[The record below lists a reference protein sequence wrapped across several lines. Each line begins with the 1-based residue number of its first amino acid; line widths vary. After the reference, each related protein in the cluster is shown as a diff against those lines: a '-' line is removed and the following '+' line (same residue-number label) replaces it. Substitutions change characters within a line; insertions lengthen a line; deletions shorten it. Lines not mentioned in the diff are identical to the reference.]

1 MLINIIGEV
10 MQMEN
15 AEHSEFM
22 INAEVAFSNENYV
35 LALEWFRKTLEE
47 NPNDLQALSKAGTV
61 CVSLD
66 KFDES
71 FEYFQRAM
79 ELNPENGDNA
89 FNLGNAYF
97 FHGDYGKALELY
109 AEAEIKG
116 CSEEAKQR
124 LYYQMAMLCSVRQDV
139 KSALANFKKY
149 EDADKTGLAA
159 LDPDV
164 ISEKIK
170 LYMMAED
177 YDNAAKCAVQW
188 ISVSPTELRSYM
200 VYFSILMAKRDYI
213 KAEKV
218 IEDAEKYAEAD
229 EDMLLTLKLEK
240 VALLVAMTDSEPVNS
255 AEHLQRAYDLLTELR
270 SNASADKK
278 DELSLTFAEVCMK
291 MNRYEEAIAA
301 AESLVPNDTVK
312 SYDIE
317 HHEVSA
323 TEELSEV
330 DIEAIA
336 AEDMESIEERIAS
349 GEISEDAGDYA
360 EVYYDEE
367 GNPVRE
373 YPEGT
378 FADMEENDHVNDT
391 IKIREPDVTSM
402 QKRQADFYDRLYFI
416 LLSCYATTEN
426 YSGAYKFGGLLKHSE
441 NVYYAFFGRYTEA
454 FSMKKLSESNSAFT
468 KEAVDKQYAETIAF
482 YRSKMLQNPKNNF
495 AVIFRARMYAE
506 IGKFAKAEEMANL
519 LVLDEKEAV
528 MEYINQCR
536 KEYQTM

>member
-1 MLINIIGEV
+1 MN
-10 MQMEN
+10 QEN
-15 AEHSEFM
+15 YTEAM
-22 INAEVAFSNENYV
+22 INAETAFSNENYA
-35 LALEWFRKTLEE
+35 LALEWFRKALEE
-47 NPNDLQALSKAGTV
+47 NPDDLQALSRAGTV
-61 CVSLD
+61 CVPLD

-71 FEYFQRAM
+71 FEYFQKVM

-89 FNLGNAYF
+89 FNMGNAYF
-97 FHGDYGKALELY
+97 FHGDYGKALEMY
-109 AEAEIKG
+109 AEAEMRG
-116 CSEEAKQR
+116 LSSDEAKQK
-124 LYYQMAMLCSVRQDV
+124 LYYQMAMLCSLRQDV

-177 YDNAAKCAVQW
+177 YENAAKCAVQW
-188 ISVSPTELRSYM
+188 ITVSPTELRSYM
-200 VYFSILMAKRDYI
+200 VYFSILMAKGDYA
-213 KAEKV
+213 KAENV
-218 IEDAEKYAEAD
+218 IEDAEKYAEID
-229 EDMLLTLKLEK
+229 EEMLFTLKIEK
-240 VALLVAMTDSEPVNS
+240 VALLVAMSASEPSKS
-255 AEHLQRAYDLLTELR
+255 AEHLQSAYDMLVELR
-270 SNASADKK
+270 NNVSADNK
-278 DELSLTFAEVCMK
+278 DELTLTFAEVCMK
-291 MNRYEEAIAA
+291 MNRYDEAIAS
-301 AESLVPNDTVK
+301 AESLIPNDTVR
-312 SYDIE
+312 SYDVK
-317 HHEVSA
+317 HHEVYA
-323 TEELSEV
+323 TEDLSDV
-330 DIEAIA
+330 DIEAMV
-336 AEDMESIEERIAS
+336 AEDMEAIDERIAS
-349 GEISEDAGDYA
+349 GEISEDVGDYA
-360 EVYYDEE
+360 EIYYDDD

-378 FADMEENDHVNDT
+378 FSDMEEDDSVMDVNT
-391 IKIREPDVTSM
+391 VREPTVTSTEN
-402 QKRQADFYDRLYFI
+402 RQADFYDRLYFI
-416 LLSCYATTEN
+416 LLSCYAATED

-454 FSMKKLSESNSAFT
+454 FSMKKLSESDSVFT
-468 KEAVDKQYAETIAF
+468 KETVDKQYAETIAF